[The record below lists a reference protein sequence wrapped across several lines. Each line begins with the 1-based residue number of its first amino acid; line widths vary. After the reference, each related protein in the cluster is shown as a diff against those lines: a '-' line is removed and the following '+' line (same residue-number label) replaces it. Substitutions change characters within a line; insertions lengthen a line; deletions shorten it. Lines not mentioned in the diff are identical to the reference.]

1 MSSPPNITTITP
13 PRVPLVDPRT
23 GIIAREW
30 YRFFLNLFTLTYEG
44 TGGSSDDF
52 ALAPLPVDYSDVI
65 DTAINGLE
73 VAPAPV
79 DYTAEINA
87 VKRNAEIGTTPPVI
101 FGTLAYQNSENAFVT
116 RLNTVSATT
125 GVRNGTLAEDSA
137 FVTLLGT
144 NGVITGIGTTAVTV
158 TQATGFRPFASNT
171 YNLGTSG
178 QRWASTYSTEF
189 LAGAG
194 QQARFKEDSGFAVVD
209 GDNGV
214 TTGIAGTPVTVTQA
228 TGFRPFA
235 SNTYN
240 LGTSGQRWAS
250 TYSTEF
256 LAGAAQQ
263 ARFKEDTAYAVV
275 DGDNGVLMRY
285 AGTTITVTQAS
296 GFRPAFSYSYNLGTS
311 SQRWYSVYAQEF
323 LAGDSQQARFKENSG
338 FAVVDGDSGVTTGI
352 GGSVVTVTQSSGFRP
367 NVSYSYNL
375 GTSSQRWYSV
385 YAQEFLA
392 GDSQQAQY
400 KESSGYA
407 FVNGSNG
414 VLTAYSSSIITQ
426 VDSSGL
432 RPYSSS
438 SYSLGTS
445 SYYWTGVYGTTFYAG
460 NTTTKF
466 YQDTNFAV
474 VTGSNGVITAIGT
487 TAITVTQATG
497 FRPNVDNTYNLGTS
511 GQRWNTVYASVGTIN
526 TSDGNEKQQ
535 IQELTDVERRV
546 AQRLKTLVRT
556 FKWNSAVALKG
567 DAARTHVGVIAQD
580 VRAAFAAEGLDAH
593 KYGMFCSDDIESA
606 DGTATTRLGVR
617 YDQLLAFVLATL

>member
-30 YRFFLNLFTLTYEG
+30 YRFFLNLFTLTYEN
-44 TGGSSDDF
+44 TGGSTNDF

-65 DTAINGLE
+65 DTTINGLE

-87 VKRNAEIGTTPPVI
+87 VKRDAEIGTTPPVI

-125 GVRNGTLAEDSA
+125 GARNGTLAEDNGYIA
-137 FVTLLGT
+137 MLGT
-144 NGVITGIGTTAVTV
+144 NGAITGIGTTAVTV

-194 QQARFKEDSGFAVVD
+194 QQARFKEDSGYAVVD

-214 TTGIAGTPVTVTQA
+214 ITGIAGTAVTVTQA
-228 TGFRPFA
+228 TGFRPYA

-256 LAGAAQQ
+256 LAGAGQQ
-263 ARFKEDTAYAVV
+263 ARFKEDSGYAVV
-275 DGDNGVLMRY
+275 DGDNGVITGI
-285 AGTTITVTQAS
+285 AGTAVTVTQAT
-296 GFRPAFSYSYNLGTS
+296 GFRPYANYSYNLGTS
-311 SQRWYSVYAQEF
+311 SQRW
-323 LAGDSQQARFKENSG
+323 NS
-338 FAVVDGDSGVTTGI
+338 A
-352 GGSVVTVTQSSGFRP
+352 
-367 NVSYSYNL
+367 
-375 GTSSQRWYSV
+375 

-400 KESSGYA
+400 KENSGHAYI
-407 FVNGSNG
+407 NGTSG
-414 VLTAYSSSIITQ
+414 VQAVCNSTIITQ
-426 VDSSGL
+426 VDASSF
-432 RPYSSS
+432 RPYLSA

-445 SYYWTGVYGTTFYAG
+445 SYYWTGVYGSVFYAD

-466 YQDTNFAV
+466 YQDTNYAV
-474 VTGSNGVITAIGT
+474 LTGSNGVITGIGT
-487 TAITVTQATG
+487 TAVTVTQASG
-497 FRPNVDNTYNLGTS
+497 FRPFVDNTYNLGTS
-511 GQRWNTVYASVGTIN
+511 SQRWNTVYATVGTIN
-526 TSDGNEKQQ
+526 TSDATEKQQ
-535 IQELTDVERRV
+535 VRSLTDAEHRV
-546 AQRLKTLVRT
+546 AQRIKALIRA

-567 DAARTHVGVIAQD
+567 DGARTHVGVMAQD
-580 VRAAFAAEGLDAH
+580 VRAAFAAEGLDAS
-593 KYGMFCSDDIESA
+593 KYGMFCSDEVELA
-606 DGTATTRLGVR
+606 DGTVTSRLGLR
-617 YDQLLAFVLATL
+617 YDQLLTFALAAL